1 MAVVQ
6 MLEKAFHGS
15 RRYYIWMGVLAL
27 FIIIGLIAYFRQ
39 LNYGLGITG
48 MSRDVPWGLYIAQFT
63 FLVGV
68 AASGVMVV
76 IPYYLHNFK
85 AFGKIVILG
94 EFLAV
99 ASVCMAML
107 FVLVDLGQPARVL
120 NVLLY
125 PTPNSVM
132 FWDICVLASYL
143 LLNIIIGWTVLGA
156 EKKGFPPPRWAKV
169 LILISIPLAISI
181 HTVTAFLY
189 AGLPG
194 KDYWLSAIMAARFLS
209 SAFASGPALLLL
221 IGLIIRRLTSFKV
234 SNESVD
240 ALTKIVCYAMIAN
253 VFFFLLE
260 LFTAFYSGIPGH
272 QSSLLYLFVGLDGH
286 GNLMPFMWTA
296 AILALVGIVLLLI
309 PKLRR
314 NLKVLPVALA
324 SVFFACW
331 LDKGVALVLAGF
343 VPNSFER
350 ITEYIPTLNEI
361 MVICG
366 IYALGLF
373 ILSVLFKVVI
383 AVRAS
388 SEVDEH

>member
-1 MAVVQ
+1 
-6 MLEKAFHGS
+6 MLEKALHGS
-15 RRYYIWMGVLAL
+15 KRYYIWMAALAL
-27 FIIIGLIAYFRQ
+27 VICIGLIAYFRQ

-63 FLVGV
+63 FMVGI

-99 ASVCMAML
+99 ASVIMAML

-132 FWDICVLASYL
+132 FWDICVLASYML
-143 LLNIIIGWTVLGA
+143 INIVIGWTVIGA
-156 EKKGFPPPRWAKV
+156 ERRGFPPPRWCKI
-169 LILISIPLAISI
+169 LIFISIPLAISI

-209 SAFASGPALLLL
+209 SAFASGPALLLM
-221 IGLIIRRLTSFKV
+221 IGLIIRKVTSFKIT
-234 SNESVD
+234 NESVD

-260 LFTAFYSGIPGH
+260 VFTAFYSGIPGH
-272 QSSLLYLFVGLDGH
+272 QASLVYLFAGLDGH
-286 GNLMPFMWTA
+286 NNLVPFMWTA
-296 AILALVGIVLLLI
+296 TVLAFAGILLLLV
-309 PKLRR
+309 PKLRK

-324 SVFFACW
+324 CVFFACW
-331 LDKGVALVLAGF
+331 LDKGIALVLAGF

-361 MVICG
+361 LVICG

-373 ILSVLFKVVI
+373 ILTVLFKVVV

-388 SEVDEH
+388 REGDPDTH

>member
-1 MAVVQ
+1 
-6 MLEKAFHGS
+6 MLEKALHGS
-15 RRYYIWMGVLAL
+15 KRYYLWMAALAL
-27 FIIIGLIAYFRQ
+27 VIGIGFFAYFRQ

-63 FLVGV
+63 FMVGI
-68 AASGVMVV
+68 AASGVMLV

-99 ASVCMAML
+99 PSVLMAML

-132 FWDICVLASYL
+132 FWDICVLASYML
-143 LLNIIIGWTVLGA
+143 INIVIGWTIIGA
-156 EKKGFPPPRWAKV
+156 ERKGFPPPRWCKV
-169 LILISIPLAISI
+169 LIFISIPLAISI

-209 SAFASGPALLLL
+209 SAFASGPALLIL
-221 IGLIIRRLTSFKV
+221 ISLIIRRVTSFKV
-234 SNESVD
+234 TDESVD
-240 ALTKIVCYAMIAN
+240 ALTKIVLYAMIAN

-260 LFTAFYSGIPGH
+260 VFTAFYSGIPGH
-272 QSSLLYLFVGLDGH
+272 QTSLIYLFFGLEGH
-286 GNLMPFMWTA
+286 NNLVPFMWTA
-296 AILALVGIVLLLI
+296 TVLAFMGIGLLLV
-309 PKLRR
+309 PKLRKS
-314 NLKVLPVALA
+314 LKVLPVALA

-331 LDKGVALVLAGF
+331 LDKGIALVLAGF
-343 VPNSFER
+343 IPNSFER

-373 ILSVLFKVVI
+373 ILTILYKVVI
-383 AVRAS
+383 AVR
-388 SEVDEH
+388 ETNEGDDH

>member
-1 MAVVQ
+1 
-6 MLEKAFHGS
+6 MLEKALHGS
-15 RRYYIWMGVLAL
+15 KRYYLWMGLLAL
-27 FIIIGLIAYFRQ
+27 IIAIGLFAYFRQ

-63 FLVGV
+63 FMVGI

-99 ASVCMAML
+99 ASVIMAML
-107 FVLVDLGQPARVL
+107 FVLVDLGRPERVL

-125 PTPNSVM
+125 PSPNSVM

-143 LLNIIIGWTVLGA
+143 LINIIIGWTVLGA
-156 EKKGFPPPRWAKV
+156 EKKGFAPPSWCKV
-169 LILISIPLAISI
+169 LIFISIPLAISI

-194 KDYWLSAIMAARFLS
+194 KDYWLTAIMAARFLT

-221 IGLIIRRLTSFKV
+221 IGLIIRRVTSFKIT
-234 SNESVD
+234 NESVD

-260 LFTAFYSGIPGH
+260 VFTAFYSGIPGH
-272 QSSLLYLFVGLDGH
+272 QTSLLYLFVGLGEH
-286 GNLMPFMWTA
+286 NNLVPIMWTA
-296 AILALVGIVLLLI
+296 AVFAFVGILLLLV
-309 PKLRR
+309 PRLRK
-314 NLKVLPVALA
+314 NLKVLPVALTA
-324 SVFFACW
+324 VFLACW
-331 LDKGVALVLAGF
+331 LDKGIALVLAGF
-343 VPNSFER
+343 VPNSFEH
-350 ITEYIPTLNEI
+350 ITEYFPTLNEI
-361 MVICG
+361 LIICG

-373 ILSVLFKVVI
+373 ILSVLFKIVI
-383 AVRAS
+383 AVREAR
-388 SEVDEH
+388 EDD